1 MTGFSSLPVSF
12 SHCQTTNDSTIQV
25 IPIVKPLGVILAI
38 ALFVFGLN
46 QTFGQTSRSHERP
59 AEAGSDQVS
68 EVIRSFQG
76 RGTLADDTPPTPAE
90 KAVGEFKVRDGF
102 AIDLMASEPGVRQ
115 PLFLSWDSRGRLWVS
130 QYLQYQF
137 PAGLKIVEY
146 DNHLRA
152 RFDKVPK
159 PPPHGSKGADKI
171 TVYEDT
177 DGDGFFDRSKDVITG
192 LNVTTSLVTGHGG
205 IWVANPPYLL
215 FYPDKDRD
223 DVPDSEPEV
232 RLSGFG
238 LEDTHSVMNSLEWGP
253 DGWLYGV
260 NGSTTTGKV
269 KCPATSKIIEWKGQ
283 MIWRYHPETKHFEI
297 YAEGGGNTFSLEID
311 SKGRV
316 FSGTNNGNTRGMHY
330 PQGSYGKKN
339 WGKHGPLTNPYAF
352 GYFEHMAHQGDRRRF
367 AQAFCIYDGG
377 LYPKS
382 FKGKIIAPNSLHN
395 VVWVSEL
402 KREGSGFQTVDETNL
417 LESKDR
423 WFRPVFSGVGPDGC
437 VYMADWY
444 DTRLSHVRPV
454 DDWHKASGRIYRV
467 KPQGSVPAHR
477 IGDLAKLKGT
487 KLVELLEHP
496 NRWVRRRAVLEI
508 GWQEKRSLT
517 PSLIKKI
524 RANAGQIS
532 LESLWALALLDGLK
546 EERALEWLEHK
557 DPHLRRWVVRLLGD
571 KRVVSGRLA
580 DALAALAWK
589 EKNLEVLTQLAAS
602 AKRLP
607 SGQGLPILQTLA
619 GRAES
624 SQDKRLPLMIWWGI
638 ETHSEAG
645 SEILKDWYG
654 KQDTWNQSIF
664 RDTLAQRLMRRY
676 AMAGSDENLNRCA
689 DLLESAPDQTAAKL
703 LLTGLQLAF
712 QGTSLPPLPD
722 RLAKLI
728 DARSAKAGKNEL
740 LMEVLRGNE
749 KAVKQAASVVSD
761 SSADLTVRLELAKA
775 FGSIGQPVVIGALL
789 KNLGSGHASAIKRVS
804 LLSLANY
811 DDPRIPKTIL
821 SRYGSTLPA
830 EHGVRSTADRVLAG
844 RLDWAKQLLAKI
856 DLVHIKARNISPDV
870 VQLLLL
876 HKDPEINR
884 KVERHWPGLRAKSS
898 DENQRE
904 MNRVKDLL
912 TDKEKRGDP
921 IKGKTI
927 FNTRCASCH
936 KLFGEGGTL
945 APDLTGYERNN
956 LDFWLPGI
964 IDPSL
969 EIREGY
975 LNYLAKTK
983 DGRILVGVIVE
994 QNPQSVTLRDAAN
1007 QSVTL
1012 ARSTIESLQA
1022 SPASPMPQGLLN
1034 GLTKSQLRNLFAYL
1048 SK

>member
-1 MTGFSSLPVSF
+1 MSARRIGLCMLLLASVGCMTNGQQSPKESSP
-12 SHCQTTNDSTIQV
+12 
-25 IPIVKPLGVILAI
+25 P
-38 ALFVFGLN
+38 
-46 QTFGQTSRSHERP
+46 
-59 AEAGSDQVS
+59 EAGSDQVS
-68 EVIRSFQG
+68 EVIRTFGG
-76 RGTLADDTPPTPAE
+76 RGTLADETPPTPAK
-90 KAVGEFKVRDGF
+90 KAVGEFKMREGF
-102 AIDLMASEPGVRQ
+102 SIDLMASEPEVRQ
-115 PLFLSWDSRGRLWVS
+115 PLFMSWDSRGRLWVS

-152 RFDKVPK
+152 RFDSVPK
-159 PPPHGSKGADKI
+159 PPPHGVKGSDKI

-177 DGDGFFDRSKDVITG
+177 DGDGFFDQSKDVITG
-192 LNVTTSLVTGHGG
+192 LNVSTSVVTGHGG

-223 DVPDSEPEV
+223 DVPDAAPEV
-232 RLSGFG
+232 CLSGFG

-269 KCPATSKIIEWKGQ
+269 KCPATGRLVEWKGQ
-283 MIWRYHPETKHFEI
+283 MVWRYHPDTKHFEI

-352 GYFEHMAHQGDRRRF
+352 GYFEHMRHQGDRNRF

-377 LYPKS
+377 LYPKA

-402 KREGSGFQTVDETNL
+402 KRDGSGFQTVDEANL
-417 LESKDR
+417 VDSKDR

-437 VYMADWY
+437 VYLADWY

-467 KPQGSVPAHR
+467 KPEGSTPAHR
-477 IGDLAKLKGT
+477 LGDLAKMEGT
-487 KLVELLEHP
+487 ELLGLLEHP

-508 GWQEKRSLT
+508 GWQNKRSLL
-517 PSLIKKI
+517 PSLVKKV
-524 RANAGQIS
+524 RANAGQVS

-546 EERALEWLEHK
+546 DELALEWLNHK
-557 DPHLRRWVVRLLGD
+557 DPHVRRWVVRLLGD
-571 KRVVSGRLA
+571 KRKVADKIA
-580 DALAALAWK
+580 DALETLVKK
-589 EKNLEVLTQLAAS
+589 EKDLETLIQLAAS

-607 SGQGLPILQTLA
+607 AHHGLPILQTLA
-619 GRAES
+619 QPDPSPEDG
-624 SQDKRLPLMIWWGI
+624 RLPLMIWWGV
-638 ETHSEAG
+638 ETHSETG
-645 SEILKDWYG
+645 RDLLKDWYR
-654 KQDTWNQSIF
+654 KRETWAQPVF
-664 RDTLAQRLMRRY
+664 RETIAQRLMRRY
-676 AMAGSDENLNRCA
+676 AMAGGEKNLHSCA
-689 DLLESAPDQTAAKL
+689 DLLESAPDQATAKL
-703 LLTGLQLAF
+703 LSTGLQLAF
-712 QGTSLPPLPD
+712 QGTSIPPLPD
-722 RLAKLI
+722 RLAKQMDSL
-728 DARSAKAGKNEL
+728 AEKAEGNKL
-740 LMEVLRGNE
+740 LLEVLRGNE
-749 KAVKQAASVVSD
+749 KAIKQAIAVVND
-761 SSADLTVRLELAKA
+761 SSADSIERLELAKA
-775 FGSIGQPVVIGALL
+775 FGSINQPVVVGALL
-789 KNLGSGHASAIKRVS
+789 KNLGGGQASAIKRVS

-811 DDPRIPKTIL
+811 DDPRIAKTIL

-844 RLDWAKQLLAKI
+844 RLGWARQFLEKVDHA
-856 DLVHIKARNISPDV
+856 HIKAREISPDV
-870 VQLLLL
+870 VQLLLQ

-884 KVERHWPGLRAKSS
+884 KVSRHWPELKAKSS
-898 DENQRE
+898 DENQKE
-904 MNRVKDLL
+904 MTRVKDLL
-912 TDKEKRGDP
+912 TG
-921 IKGKTI
+921 KGKPGDHPKGKMI
-927 FNTRCASCH
+927 FETRCASCH

-975 LNYLAKTK
+975 VNYVARAK

-994 QNPQSVTLRDAAN
+994 QNPQAVTLRDAAN

-1022 SPASPMPQGLLN
+1022 SPASLMPPGLLN
-1034 GLTKSQLRNLFAYL
+1034 GLTKSQLRDLFAYL